1 MHTQEEKTI
10 KKLRNI
16 FWLQAALVAATALL
30 FETGILTKGNIT
42 LGPTTRYIADVA
54 GIMLTIACIPLA
66 IKGFSELLER
76 AVKKKKPHFTEY
88 FYTISTARM
97 SILFVATALNTALFY
112 SMNNEGAMYCALLGA
127 GAMVYSY
134 PRREILDDCLQQIKN
149 NDTK

>member
-16 FWLQAALVAATALL
+16 FWLQTVLVAATAIL
-30 FETGILTKGNIT
+30 FETGILAKGNVT
-42 LGPTTRYIADVA
+42 LAPTTRYIVDVA

-66 IKGFSELLER
+66 IKGFSELLAR
-76 AVKKKKPHFTEY
+76 GIKKKKPQFTEY
-88 FYTISTARM
+88 FYTISTARLG
-97 SILFVATALNTALFY
+97 ILFVATALNTALFY

-127 GAMVYSY
+127 GAMMYSY
-134 PRREILDDCLQQIKN
+134 PRRKILDDCLQKIKN